1 VYHPIAMVERPK
13 TTSAQANAANHDDQR
28 DLGFGSVVSQASR
41 QRLLNRDGTFNVKRV
56 GMGTQFS
63 PYHILLT
70 MDSWKFAVLVTL
82 SYFLVNAVFAAAYM
96 MCGPNAL
103 QGSEGMPGF
112 SRSFFFSV
120 HTFATIGYGNIVP
133 VGTAANIVVT
143 LESLVGLMGFALAT
157 GIMFAR
163 FSRPTADIVYSEKA
177 VVAPYRDMTAFMF
190 RVTNARANQIIEL
203 EAKVIFSRFEDR
215 AGGRTRQFYN
225 LQLERSKVAFFPL
238 TWTIVHPIDAE
249 SPLYGLSDR
258 ELHESKGEF
267 LVLFTGMDET
277 FMETVHSRS
286 SYLSEEL
293 EWNAKFRSIFITE
306 GEEVTVDLDHFH
318 EIERLSV
325 PVEGPSSTGHSLN
338 I

>member
-1 VYHPIAMVERPK
+1 MAEQPK
-13 TTSAQANAANHDDQR
+13 PKPAGSKNGTQDDQR
-28 DLGFGSVVSQASR
+28 DLGFGAVVSQASR

-56 GMGTQFS
+56 GMGTEFS
-63 PYHILLT
+63 SYHILLT
-70 MDSWKFAVLVTL
+70 MNSWEFAFLVTV
-82 SYFLVNAVFAAAYM
+82 SYFVINAIFAMAYM

-103 QGSEGMPGF
+103 QGTEGTPGF
-112 SRSFFFSV
+112 ARAFFFSV

-133 VGTAANIVVT
+133 VGNAVNIVVT

-163 FSRPTADIVYSEKA
+163 FSRPTANIVYSQKA
-177 VVAPYRDMTAFMF
+177 VIAPYRDMTAFMF

-203 EAKVIFSRFEDR
+203 EVKVIFSRFEDR

-225 LQLERSKVAFFPL
+225 LNLERSKVAFFPL
-238 TWTIVHPIDAE
+238 TWTVVHPIDAD
-249 SPLYGLSDR
+249 SPLNGLTDK
-258 ELHESKGEF
+258 ELSESKGEF

-286 SYLSEEL
+286 SYLAEEL
-293 EWNAKFRSIFITE
+293 EWNAKFRGIFVTE

-318 EIERLSV
+318 EIERITAPLESQS
-325 PVEGPSSTGHSLN
+325 PASYSLKN
-338 I
+338 